1 MNHLGLFEKLFGGG
15 NKDKAVQ
22 GYFQTLTAYNPV
34 FYSRGGGIYE
44 AMETRAAI
52 HAIATHCSKL
62 KPHVNGP
69 QSARLERRLQL
80 QMNPWQNTQQFLY
93 RSATILEAENAC
105 FIVPIEAENGKT
117 IGAYPVLPSSC
128 ELAEGP
134 GGLLYLRYQ
143 FQSGQHAAI
152 EYDRCGVLIKMQYK
166 DDFFPETNTP
176 LMPTLDLI
184 DVQNQGIENGIK
196 QSAAIRFLAKLATS
210 LRDEDIEKE
219 RERFR
224 KTNLSAEN
232 NGGVLLID
240 TKYAEVKQL
249 ESKPFVV
256 DDKQMAMI
264 KGNVHDYFGTNEKIL
279 RNEWDEQIWTAFY
292 EGKIE
297 VFALQMHLALTQMFF
312 SEREQA
318 LGNDIMFSAN
328 RLQFARLE
336 DKVNTIKELFDRM
349 MLNPDEGR
357 EILQMPPLPDGLGQK
372 YYIRGEYLSEQ
383 EREAIKEA
391 KTQKEEKGENEE

>member
-1 MNHLGLFEKLFGGG
+1 MGLFEKIFGGG
-15 NKDKAVQ
+15 SRDPAIR
-22 GYFQTLTAYNPV
+22 GYFETLTAYNPV
-34 FYSRGGGIYE
+34 FYTRSGGLYE

-62 KPHVNGP
+62 KPHASGP
-69 QSARLERRLQL
+69 QGARIDRRLQM

-93 RSATILEAENAC
+93 RAATILEVDNAC
-105 FIVPIEAENGKT
+105 FIVPLTAENGRT
-117 IGAYPVLPSSC
+117 VGAFPVVPTSC
-128 ELAEGP
+128 ELVEGP
-134 GGLLYLRYQ
+134 GGEPFLRYQ
-143 FQSGQHAAI
+143 LGRGQHVAV
-152 EYDRCGVLIKMQYK
+152 EYSRCGVLIKMQYK
-166 DDFFPETNTP
+166 DDFFPETNAP
-176 LMPTLDLI
+176 LLPTLDLI
-184 DVQNQGIENGIK
+184 DVENQGIENGIK
-196 QSAAIRFLAKLATS
+196 QSAAIRFLARLGSS

-232 NGGVLLID
+232 NGGVLLVD

-256 DDKQMAMI
+256 DAEQMALI

-279 RNEWDEQIWTAFY
+279 RNEWDESTWSAFY

-297 VFALQMHLALTQMFF
+297 VFALQMHMALTSMFF

-328 RLQFARLE
+328 RLQFAKIE

-349 MLNPDEGR
+349 MLSPDEGR
-357 EILQMPPLPDGLGQK
+357 EILQMAPLPDGLGQK

-383 EREAIKEA
+383 EREAIKAA
-391 KTQKEEKGENEE
+391 KAGKEKQE

>member
-1 MNHLGLFEKLFGGG
+1 MGLFEKIFGG
-15 NKDKAVQ
+15 NAKDRAIR
-22 GYFQTLTAYNPV
+22 GYFETLTAYSPV
-34 FYSRGGGIYE
+34 FYTRSGGLYE

-69 QSARLERRLQL
+69 QGARLERRLQL

-93 RSATILEAENAC
+93 RSATILETDNAC
-105 FIVPIEAENGKT
+105 FLVPIEAENGRT
-117 IGAYPVLPSSC
+117 IGAFPVVPSAC
-128 ELAEGP
+128 ELVENNAGE
-134 GGLLYLRYQ
+134 LFLRYH
-143 FQSGQHAAI
+143 FSTGNHAAV
-152 EYDRCGVLIKMQYK
+152 EYDRCGVLIKMQYRN
-166 DDFFPETNTP
+166 DFFPETNAP
-176 LMPTLDLI
+176 LLPTLDLI

-196 QSAAIRFLAKLATS
+196 QAAAIRFLAKLANS
-210 LRDEDIEKE
+210 LREEDIEKE

-232 NGGVLLID
+232 NGGVLLYD

-256 DDKQMAMI
+256 DADQMALI

-279 RNEWDEQIWTAFY
+279 RNEWDEAVWSAFY

-297 VFALQMHLALTQMFF
+297 VFALQMHLALTQMYF

-318 LGNDIMFSAN
+318 LGNNITFSAN
-328 RLQFARLE
+328 RLQFAKIE

-349 MLNPDEGR
+349 MLSPDEGR
-357 EILQMPPLPDGLGQK
+357 EILQMEPLPDGLGKK

-383 EREAIKEA
+383 EREAIKAA
-391 KTQKEEKGENEE
+391 KAGKENTND

>member
-1 MNHLGLFEKLFGGG
+1 MGLFEKLFGTG
-15 NKDKAVQ
+15 KQDKALR
-22 GYFQTLTAYNPV
+22 GYFQTLTAYQPI

-69 QSARLERRLQL
+69 QAARLERRLEL

-93 RSATILEAENAC
+93 RSATILEVENAC
-105 FIVPIEAENGKT
+105 FLIPVEAENGKT
-117 IGAYPVLPSSC
+117 IGAYPIVPSSC

-134 GGLLYLRYQ
+134 GGALYLRYR
-143 FQSGQHAAI
+143 FPNGQHAAM

-166 DDFFPETNTP
+166 DDFFPDSNAP
-176 LMPTLDLI
+176 LIPTLDLI

-196 QSAAIRFLAKLATS
+196 QSAGIRFLAKLATS
-210 LRDEDIEKE
+210 LRSEDLNKE

-224 KTNLSAEN
+224 ETNLSAEN
-232 NGGVLLID
+232 NGGVLLVD
-240 TKYAEVKQL
+240 TKYADVKQL

-256 DDKQMAMI
+256 DDKQMALI
-264 KGNVHDYFGTNEKIL
+264 KGNVHDWFGTNEKIL
-279 RNEWDEQIWTAFY
+279 RNEWDEQIWNAFY

-297 VFALQMHLALTQMFF
+297 VFALQMHLALTSMFF

-328 RLQFARLE
+328 RLQFAKIQ
-336 DKVNTIKELFDRM
+336 DKVNVIQQLFDRS
-349 MLNPDEGR
+349 MLSPDEGR
-357 EILQMPPLPDGLGQK
+357 EILQMAPLPDGLGKK
-372 YYIRGEYLSEQ
+372 YYIRGEYLSEA
-383 EREAIKEA
+383 EREAIKA
-391 KTQKEEKGENEE
+391 GQKDKE